1 MTMFR
6 LLFFTVLSFL
16 LSACSTTPAT
26 HSPERDLG
34 LLWVN
39 HAAEYEA
46 ITRQTYQSA
55 AQALPE
61 FIENTSWSAQP
72 GQTDVEH
79 LPPAVVLDV
88 DETVMSNARF
98 QIVFERPFSDD
109 KLEQW
114 NDEHQTD
121 PVPGVVEFLHTA
133 RAAGVDVFFVTN
145 RPCRPVDASIDPCPQ
160 KHATIRDIGELG
172 FETDATHVLL
182 SEENGWDRAKIA
194 RRMHIAKTHRI
205 LMLFGD
211 DLGDFVPCVRP
222 KLYGPCTQPA
232 TAESRAQ
239 LVRDHGAYWGHGWYM
254 LPGPMHG
261 SWTSAL

>member
-1 MTMFR
+1 MFR

-26 HSPERDLG
+26 HLPERDLG

-55 AQALPE
+55 TAALPE

-72 GQTDVEH
+72 GQTNAEE

-88 DETVMSNARF
+88 DETVMNNAKF
-98 QIVFERPFSDD
+98 QIAFERPFANA
-109 KLEQW
+109 KLEKW
-114 NDEHQTD
+114 NDEHVTD
-121 PVPGVVEFLHTA
+121 PVPGVVEFITA
-133 RAAGVDVFFVTN
+133 AREAGVEVFFVTN
-145 RPCRPVDASIDPCPQ
+145 RHCTPVDASVDPCPQ
-160 KHATIRDIGELG
+160 KRAKIRDFGELG
-172 FETDATHVLL
+172 IETDAAHVLL
-182 SEENGWDRAKIA
+182 SGENGWDRAKIG

-205 LMLFGD
+205 LMLIGD

-239 LVRDHGAYWGHGWYM
+239 LVRDHREYWGHSWYM

-261 SWTSAL
+261 SWTSHL